1 MVHPDHLK
9 APTLRIRNGQMKEQE
24 RIFDPILQKFRDGER
39 VGGGVRELLKYQGR
53 RRQGRHQTYLV
64 SAASG
69 GTRRDVH
76 RQIHSEKS
84 VVILS

>member
-39 VGGGVRELLKYQGR
+39 VGAE
-53 RRQGRHQTYLV
+53 YLV